1 MFTPQN
7 GRNEF
12 CCAPGNNGKIN
23 INWMPAFA
31 GMTKTESKGN
41 MFTQTMMQNP
51 GALKVGRYWL
61 LVVLA
66 RSIHGARKL
75 KQEE

>member
-1 MFTPQN
+1 MY
-7 GRNEF
+7 
-12 CCAPGNNGKIN
+12 
-23 INWMPAFA
+23 M
-31 GMTKTESKGN
+31 
-41 MFTQTMMQNP
+41 QTMMQNP
-51 GALKVGRYWL
+51 GARKVGRYWL